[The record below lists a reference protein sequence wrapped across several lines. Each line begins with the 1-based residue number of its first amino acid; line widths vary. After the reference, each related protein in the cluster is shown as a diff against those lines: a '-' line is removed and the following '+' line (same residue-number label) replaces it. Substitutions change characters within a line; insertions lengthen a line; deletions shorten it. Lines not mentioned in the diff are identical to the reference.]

1 MLLEEK
7 KGDEGE
13 LSPVLEEKGDAEEFD
28 LLQEQKK
35 GNEDELALVLEEQ
48 GDDEELD
55 VAGS

>member
-1 MLLEEK
+1 MKVSFLLCWK
-7 KGDEGE
+7 R
-13 LSPVLEEKGDAEEFD
+13 GDAEEFD